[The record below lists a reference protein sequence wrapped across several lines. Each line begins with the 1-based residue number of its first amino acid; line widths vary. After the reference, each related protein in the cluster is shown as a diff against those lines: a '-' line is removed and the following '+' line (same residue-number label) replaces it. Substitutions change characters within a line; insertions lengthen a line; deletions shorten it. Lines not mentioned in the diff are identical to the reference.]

1 MAKNSVPAFLFTF
14 ISLFIVANVTV
25 AKPVLIAVRLDGTE
39 QIRAWQNLAIPTYAF
54 VSGLAIAEADD
65 ILLPDIDRQGFDC
78 AVWDDRPWTA
88 DYYYGRD
95 PDTRLHEPLGKVV
108 YQDGDFYILKAGPD
122 KKNEILAST
131 LRPVMLDRRPL
142 TARFWEQATRKIIG
156 LNSLPW
162 DPVIQ
167 NLVDQVNPDSITAN
181 IQRLQDFKSR
191 LFLLDSCYAAEEWL
205 RQRFNGWGYPV
216 EFDSFYLTL
225 SWPRSG
231 WDRNVIATKTGD
243 LIPTRLVIVCGH
255 HDCIVWPDSATARV
269 NAPGADDNGTGIAG
283 TMEIARIFRNY
294 GWEPTFKFVGW
305 AAEEMG
311 LYGSHHYAAWA
322 DSQNLDIQAVINLDM
337 IGFMND
343 TTVDCNIDSHGSF
356 TAWLSNLVKLAGQ
369 VYVPTLLQYEE
380 VWSGGSDDLPFYQHG
395 FSSSCNIERWYNQNP
410 NYHKVTD
417 LITATSPLLYA
428 GVTKACLA
436 AAAVLGLYPGIVQNV
451 AAYDF
456 GDGQRLRVDWAANPE
471 GDVIGYRIYW
481 GRQSGSYPDS
491 TQTSGLTDTL
501 AGLLTDS
508 LYYITV
514 RALDLAGH
522 LSPLAVEVAARPRF
536 APIAPRGI
544 QAQPI
549 LSGIRVDW
557 QRNTEL
563 DLAGYRI
570 YRRIN
575 QNPVYDSLITAYLT
589 DSFYTDQ
596 PLSGADKYYYALRA
610 FDLGGNPSPLSGEVY
625 GRPITLDQGIL
636 AVDETRDSPS
646 LPDSLQDRF
655 YDNILI
661 DYPHHRYDY
670 DSAGQKP
677 VLADLV
683 PYSSVVWHSD
693 DMTDFLAA
701 ACVTDLR
708 SYLNAGGKLWF
719 TGWKPSADLRD
730 TALYPAD
737 FVAGDF
743 IYDFFKIAHADIS
756 TIDDSF
762 QAATGNLGYPTVS
775 VDPVKVPDPG
785 WAGTMRYIEAL
796 TAATPGEI
804 IYTMDM
810 RNSSSPFEGKVCG
823 IRYLGGP
830 YRTVYFGFPLYYM
843 NQTEARLVA
852 QKVMQDF
859 GEQAVKEFN
868 NRLRIT
874 MVRMLP
880 NKPNPFASVTLIRY
894 QLPYPARVNLKIY
907 TTAGQLVKTIVNR
920 DQDAGSYE
928 VSWNGK
934 DDNGRSL
941 ASGIYF
947 YHLSTERGHAT
958 GKMLIVR

>member
-1 MAKNSVPAFLFTF
+1 MTRNRKVSISFLF
-14 ISLFIVANVTV
+14 ISFMFLVNLSGARSVMV
-25 AKPVLIAVRLDGTE
+25 AVRLDGSD
-39 QIRAWQNLAIPTYAF
+39 QIQAWHDLAIPTYAF
-54 VSGLAIAEADD
+54 VSNLAIAELDD
-65 ILLPDIDRQGFDC
+65 LRLPDLARRGFKC
-78 AVWDDRPWTA
+78 VVWDNQPWSA
-88 DYYYGRD
+88 DYYYGRNPETGPRD
-95 PDTRLHEPLGKVV
+95 QLPATV
-108 YQDGDFYILKAGPD
+108 YRDRDFYIIKAGSD
-122 KKNEILAST
+122 ERGNILASR
-131 LRPVMLDRRPL
+131 LRPAMLNKRPL
-142 TARFWEQATRKIIG
+142 AARFWDQATRKIIG

-162 DPVIQ
+162 DPFIQ

-205 RQRFNGWGYPV
+205 YQRFAGWGYPV
-216 EFDSFYLTL
+216 EFDSFYLNL
-225 SWPRSG
+225 AWPRAG
-231 WDRNVIATKTGD
+231 WDRNVIATKTGN
-243 LIPTRLVIVCGH
+243 LIPNRIVIVCGH

-269 NAPGADDNGTGIAG
+269 NAPGADDNGTGCAG

-311 LYGSHHYAAWA
+311 LYGSHHYSAWA

-337 IGFMND
+337 IGFVND
-343 TTVDCNIDSHGSF
+343 TVVDGNIQSHGSF
-356 TAWLSNLVKLAGQ
+356 TAWLSNLIKLTGQ
-369 VYVPTLLQYEE
+369 VYVPSLLLYEE
-380 VWSGGSDDLPFYQHG
+380 VWPGGSDDLPFYQHG
-395 FSSSCNIERWYNQNP
+395 YPSTCNIERWYYQNP

-417 LITATSPLLYA
+417 LITATNPLLYT

-451 AAYDF
+451 TAYDF
-456 GDGQRLRVDWAANPE
+456 GDGQRLRVNWAANTE
-471 GDVIGYRIYW
+471 GDISFYRVSW
-481 GRQSGSYPDS
+481 GRQSGIYPDS
-491 TQTSGLTDTL
+491 VQTGGLADTL
-501 AGLLTDS
+501 NGLLTDS

-514 RALDLAGH
+514 RAVDLAGH
-522 LSPLAVEVAARPRF
+522 LSPLAVEITGRPRS
-536 APIAPRGI
+536 APVAPQGV
-544 QAQPI
+544 QATPV

-557 QRNTEL
+557 RRNTEL

-575 QNPVYDSLITAYLT
+575 QNPVYDSLNTLYLT
-589 DSFYTDQ
+589 DSTYTDQ
-596 PLSGADKYYYALRA
+596 PLSGADRYYYALRA
-610 FDLGGNPSPLSGEVY
+610 FDAVGNPSPLSYEVY
-625 GRPITLDQGIL
+625 ARPITLDQGIL
-636 AVDETRDSPS
+636 VVDETQDSLG

-661 DYPHHRYDY
+661 DYSHDRYDY
-670 DSAGQKP
+670 DSASLKP
-677 VLADLV
+677 ILADLA

-693 DMTDFLAA
+693 DMSDFLAA
-701 ACVTDLR
+701 VCATDLR

-719 TGWKPSADLRD
+719 MGWKPSADLRD
-730 TALYPAD
+730 TALYPVD

-762 QAATGNLGYPTVS
+762 QAAIGTLGYPNVS
-775 VDPVKVPDPG
+775 VDPVKVPNPG
-785 WAGTMRYIEAL
+785 WGGTMRYIEAL
-796 TAATPGEI
+796 TCATPGDI
-804 IYTMDM
+804 IYAMDM
-810 RNSSSPFEGKVCG
+810 CNDSSPFEGAVCG

-859 GEQAVKEFN
+859 GEQAVKELD

-874 MVRMLP
+874 DVRLLP
-880 NKPNPFASVTLIRY
+880 NQPNPFAAATLIRY

-907 TTAGQLVKTIVNR
+907 TTAGLLVKTLINR
-920 DQDAGSYE
+920 DQDAGSYALN
-928 VSWNGK
+928 WNGL
-934 DDNGRSL
+934 DDNGRLL
-941 ASGIYF
+941 ASGVYF
-947 YHLSTERGHAT
+947 YYLSTERGHAT